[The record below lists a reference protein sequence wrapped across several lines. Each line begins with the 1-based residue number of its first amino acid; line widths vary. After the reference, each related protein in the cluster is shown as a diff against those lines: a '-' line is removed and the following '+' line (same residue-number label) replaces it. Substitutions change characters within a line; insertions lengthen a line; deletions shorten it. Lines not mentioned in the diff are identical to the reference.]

1 MEALGDLDMARFTRR
16 FPPVLDTLMKNI
28 LDILYIYER
37 DRVDEG
43 EPEMPPS
50 EPRESM
56 SSNEGEGEGEA
67 QGDGAGESSEEEGD
81 GDEQTQA
88 SGQGGGGDEID
99 GEDNVDE
106 FDVGMD
112 GDESGSEALENAKEK
127 NKEMVQQL
135 MDDFKEQWE
144 PAVDKLDKAAKAF
157 EGLDLDDLADGPE
170 GFDLTRGLWQQ
181 TGWKEL
187 DSLRKKLQDL
197 RELRDMCEVS
207 AEGPVEARFVAR
219 RVSASVKGS
228 PWDSCEA
235 RWNRNKPLDCVDRTI
250 CLA

>member
-1 MEALGDLDMARFTRR
+1 
-16 FPPVLDTLMKNI
+16 
-28 LDILYIYER
+28 
-37 DRVDEG
+37 
-43 EPEMPPS
+43 
-50 EPRESM
+50 M

-112 GDESGSEALENAKEK
+112 GDESGNEALENAKEK

-170 GFDLTRGLWQQ
+170 GFDLTRGLCN
-181 TGWKEL
+181 
-187 DSLRKKLQDL
+187 R
-197 RELRDMCEVS
+197 RDGRSSTRFVKSCKTCASCVTWCEVS